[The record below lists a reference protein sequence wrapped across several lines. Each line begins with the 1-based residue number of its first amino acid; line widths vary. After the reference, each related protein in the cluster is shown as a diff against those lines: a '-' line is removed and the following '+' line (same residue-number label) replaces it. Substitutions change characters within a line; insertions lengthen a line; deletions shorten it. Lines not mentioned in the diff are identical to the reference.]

1 MKVTSKICSCIGVS
15 GSIGVIVSSFTIGQV
30 IEEVPLILMYQ
41 TFSTLTLCFII
52 LGIATFIGKSLSK
65 IDSLK
70 KSQDLEH
77 K

>member
-70 KSQDLEH
+70 ESQDLEH
-77 K
+77 E